1 MSYKEGAGGGVSHT
15 PAGLRVRGTGQ
26 GTGRMT
32 TGRRLNRT
40 TETKAPTKNHNQIRN
55 AQAMI
60 IGGGRVGGV
69 GAIVCGCCSS
79 GRVYGGCGWTCGRES
94 RVVGRRASQSVC
106 SVQCCRCVGRR
117 VVLGVVSCW
126 ASCSRVVLQP
136 SGLNILI
143 DIYHA
148 LSEGRHAECLVQTKA
163 KQENSN
169 VHASRRG
176 RGTATLR

>member
-126 ASCSRVVLQP
+126 ASCSRVVLQQGGG
-136 SGLNILI
+136 SCGSLR
-143 DIYHA
+143 A
-148 LSEGRHAECLVQTKA
+148 GSA
-163 KQENSN
+163 
-169 VHASRRG
+169 ASRVGEGSDRRQRALHG
-176 RGTATLR
+176 KSLGIKHR